1 MRENKRVRNVVLCR
15 RESYVNQLDE
25 LDSWIAVLFG
35 AAVGLSFFALPYLV
49 AIILI

>member
-25 LDSWIAVLFG
+25 LDSWVAVLFG
-35 AAVGLSFFALPYLV
+35 AAGSLMFFTLPYLV
-49 AIILI
+49 SVILI